1 MIILTVYL
9 SLLLS
14 SLIANDQNSTFLF
27 IICILRNINNKSEE
41 LGNLNPIISWDVENF
56 ADNFYKPCTR
66 RLMLSKNSV

>member
-9 SLLLS
+9 SLPLS
-14 SLIANDQNSTFLF
+14 SLINDQNSTFLF
-27 IICILRNINNKSEE
+27 LICILRNINNKTEE

-66 RLMLSKNSV
+66 RSMLSKNSV

>member
-9 SLLLS
+9 SLLLL
-14 SLIANDQNSTFLF
+14 SLINDQNSTFLF
-27 IICILRNINNKSEE
+27 LICILRNINNKTEE